1 MAKKKTTKRKG
12 SFLSRVQKTPRMLSL
27 KKKMRKVLL
36 AKKKLSTQYKRLV
49 KSESKRLSK

>member
-12 SFLSRVQKTPRMLSL
+12 SFLSRVQKTPKIVAIR
-27 KKKMRKVLL
+27 KKIRKALL
-36 AKKKLSTQYKRLV
+36 AKKKLSMQYKRLV